1 MSSLYVVSSRE
12 FKSLK
17 EAEKQIIEWDEEGEL
32 DLDARVY
39 EVKRVYEP
47 KFKLKLVERKQGRPR
62 KS

>member
-1 MSSLYVVSSRE
+1 MSSLFVVSSTE

-17 EAEKQIIEWDEEGEL
+17 EAEEQLIEWEENEEL

-39 EVKRVYEP
+39 EVKMVYEP